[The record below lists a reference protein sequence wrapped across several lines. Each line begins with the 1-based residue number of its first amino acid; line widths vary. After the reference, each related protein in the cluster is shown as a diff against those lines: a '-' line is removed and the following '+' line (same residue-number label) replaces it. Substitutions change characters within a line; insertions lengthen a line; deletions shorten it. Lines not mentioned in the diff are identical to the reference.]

1 MEKTLETMVKECIID
16 RLDLQMDP
24 EEIMDDAPLFG
35 EGLGLDSLDSLELVI
50 AIGKNFNV
58 QINDDEY
65 DVLTSVKSICEFIRS
80 KNLETV

>member
-65 DVLTSVKSICEFIRS
+65 DVLT
-80 KNLETV
+80 